1 MIYAKDEHGDTLNVE
16 MVEFVGLPRL
26 NTHIDEAIKMMF
38 RNIVNTAHNCY

>member
-26 NTHIDEAIKMMF
+26 NTPIDEAIKMMF